1 MDLERDAQRL
11 IPTHPDLSEPLAD
24 FYRRNREAFQ
34 YIDPVRAGDFF
45 TPEHQR
51 AALEREL
58 RDWQEGQSRRFYLE
72 RTEAPGRIVGL
83 IGLNNIIW
91 GAFRSAFL
99 GYKLDAQCWGRGWM
113 TQAVGLVTRFAFQ
126 ELGLHRIEG
135 NVMPRN
141 KASIRVL
148 EKNGY
153 RPEGMARSYLEIN
166 GVWEDHIHMVKLAED
181 QDENEE
187 GD

>member
-1 MDLERDAQRL
+1 MDMERDGLRL
-11 IPTHPDLSEPLAD
+11 IPTHPDLAEALAD

-99 GYKLDAQCWGRGWM
+99 GYAPEQGLDPGAGEKRIPARGDGAELFGDQRSVGGPHSHGKAGGRSG
-113 TQAVGLVTRFAFQ
+113 R
-126 ELGLHRIEG
+126 E
-135 NVMPRN
+135 
-141 KASIRVL
+141 
-148 EKNGY
+148 
-153 RPEGMARSYLEIN
+153 
-166 GVWEDHIHMVKLAED
+166 
-181 QDENEE
+181 
-187 GD
+187 

>member
-1 MDLERDAQRL
+1 
-11 IPTHPDLSEPLAD
+11 
-24 FYRRNREAFQ
+24 
-34 YIDPVRAGDFF
+34 
-45 TPEHQR
+45 
-51 AALEREL
+51 
-58 RDWQEGQSRRFYLE
+58 
-72 RTEAPGRIVGL
+72 
-83 IGLNNIIW
+83 
-91 GAFRSAFL
+91 
-99 GYKLDAQCWGRGWM
+99 M

-181 QDENEE
+181 QDENKE